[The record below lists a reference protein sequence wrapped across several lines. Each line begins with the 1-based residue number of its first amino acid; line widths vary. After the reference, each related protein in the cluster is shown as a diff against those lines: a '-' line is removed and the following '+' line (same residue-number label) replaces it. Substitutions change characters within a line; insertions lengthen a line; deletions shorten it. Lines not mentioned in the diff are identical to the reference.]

1 VVSARRQH
9 LVPRPGP
16 LPPARP
22 SARAGF
28 SVIELM
34 VALTV
39 LGIGIL
45 GLANVFPFGSQTQVK
60 DRLRTSGA
68 DLAQQ
73 EMEQLRLESWSGA
86 SLTDGTHPTSSGETL
101 TLTDEG
107 IFNRRWIV
115 ATQTGTFS
123 DMKKVTVRVKWS
135 YLRPDSVQL
144 VSYFRR

>member
-1 VVSARRQH
+1 MS
-9 LVPRPGP
+9 LVPNPRPT
-16 LPPARP
+16 PPRKP

-39 LGIGIL
+39 LGIGII
-45 GLANVFPFGSQTQVK
+45 GLANVFPLGSQTQMK

-73 EMEQLRLESWSGA
+73 KMEYLRTEAWSA
-86 SLTDGTHPTSSGETL
+86 ADLTDGTHPTASGEVL

-107 IFNRRWIV
+107 IFNRKWFV
-115 ATQTGTFS
+115 ATQAGTFS
-123 DMKKVTVRVKWS
+123 DMKLVTVRVSWT
-135 YLRPDSVQL
+135 YPRPESL
-144 VSYFRR
+144 EMSTYFRR

>member
-1 VVSARRQH
+1 VVSRARFR
-9 LVPRPGP
+9 LVPRPRP

-22 SARAGF
+22 SARGGF

-45 GLANVFPFGSQTQVK
+45 GLANVFPLGSETQLH

-73 EMEQLRLESWSGA
+73 KMEQLRLESWSGTN
-86 SLTDGTHPTSSGETL
+86 LTDGVHPTTSGEAL
-101 TLTDEG
+101 ALQDEG
-107 IFNRRWIV
+107 NFIRYWTV
-115 ATQTGTFS
+115 ATQAGAFS
-123 DMKKVTVRVKWS
+123 DMKKVTVRVRWS
-135 YLRPDSVQL
+135 YLRADSVEL